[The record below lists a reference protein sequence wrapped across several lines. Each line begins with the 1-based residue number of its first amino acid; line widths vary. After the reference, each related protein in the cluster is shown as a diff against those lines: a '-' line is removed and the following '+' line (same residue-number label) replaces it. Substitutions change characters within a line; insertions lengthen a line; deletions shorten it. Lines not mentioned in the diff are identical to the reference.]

1 MQDDE
6 RRRGRVVPGR
16 HEASTVP
23 ERHGGRTPGD
33 GPEPSTLREPRTDE
47 DRDGRGPPGDDPLAG
62 DTKYAVVRR
71 LGAGGMGQVYEALHR
86 ALGATVV
93 VKLLH
98 EHLADNPR
106 SVDRMRLEAQA
117 LARLRHPN
125 LVAVTDFGVA
135 PGGAPYFVMER
146 LVGASLADELRAR
159 GPLAAR
165 EAIGIVRQALAG
177 LGVAHEAGLVHRD
190 VKPANIFLCRTG
202 VAAGGAPAAEEPR
215 VKLLDFGVAKVVH
228 AASDAPAPLAL
239 PTRKGVLVG
248 TPRYASPEQVLG
260 GPVDARADLYSMGL
274 VLYACLC
281 GRGPFDDCP
290 SAVDML
296 QAHATRTPEPPS
308 RHAPPSHGPLP
319 PGLEAVVMRCL
330 AKRPEDRFAT
340 AAELGLALGR
350 ALADADRRP
359 AAPGPSS
366 RPSDALPPQVDTED
380 METERRVPRTARA
393 PSPGA
398 EPAPHRPGPE
408 LPTKALPAT
417 TTIRIPEMP
426 LLSPA
431 VPPPALTT
439 VLCEPLAPIA
449 IAPRRAVEPRLMV
462 DPAAPRPAPAPAPVP
477 TPRPAPPRGRH
488 LDARVVVGLLFAM
501 LVGAALAFALLRLAG

>member
-1 MQDDE
+1 MHDDE
-6 RRRGRVVPGR
+6 RPRGRLAPDR
-16 HEASTVP
+16 HEASTIP
-23 ERHGGRTPGD
+23 ERHGGRTPGE
-33 GPEPSTLREPRTDE
+33 GPEPSTLPDPRTDE

-62 DTKYAVVRR
+62 DPKYAVVRR

-146 LVGASLADELRAR
+146 LVGVSLADELRAH

-190 VKPANIFLCRTG
+190 VKPANIFLCRT
-202 VAAGGAPAAEEPR
+202 AAPALPRAEAPR
-215 VKLLDFGVAKVVH
+215 VKLLDFGVAKVIH

-260 GPVDARADLYSMGL
+260 GRVDARADLYSMGL

-308 RHAPPSHGPLP
+308 RHAAPSHGPLP
-319 PGLEAVVMRCL
+319 AGLEAVVMRCL

-340 AAELGLALGR
+340 AAELDAALGR
-350 ALADADRRP
+350 VLADADRRA
-359 AAPGPSS
+359 AAPAPCD
-366 RPSDALPPQVDTED
+366 RPADALPPQVDTED
-380 METERRVPRTARA
+380 MVTERRAPRA
-393 PSPGA
+393 PHGA
-398 EPAPHRPGPE
+398 APAPAPVPHGE
-408 LPTKALPAT
+408 ALDLPTKALPASG
-417 TTIRIPEMP
+417 TIRLPELLP
-426 LLSPA
+426 L
-431 VPPPALTT
+431 PPRALPT

-449 IAPRRAVEPRLMV
+449 IAPRRALEPRPTV
-462 DPAAPRPAPAPAPVP
+462 DPAAPRRAPWPAPVP
-477 TPRPAPPRGRH
+477 TPPPAPPRGRP